1 MTIWRFEL
9 RQSLMSSII
18 WTIIITGIASLFLS
32 VYPSYQNGADEFLK
46 LLEAYPPQLIAA
58 FNINPDT
65 IFTYL
70 GFYAFVLPFVFIA
83 GSIYATNLGLTI
95 MGREKSMNVNE
106 FLLAKPVS
114 RTTIWLQKVLALK
127 TILIIHNVIFILT
140 MVGVTSY
147 FDQTQITEPS
157 FWMMTLSLFLIEL
170 VFANLG
176 ILLAVLLKKLKSIT
190 SLAVGVAL
198 SFYVISLLQALLE
211 NDLLAYLTPF
221 QYVNPQYILEN
232 QHYDWPLLVVG
243 LGIII
248 LSAVVSYIR
257 YTKQDVQ

>member
-1 MTIWRFEL
+1 MNIWRFEL
-9 RQSLMSSII
+9 RQSLMRSVI
-18 WTIIITGIASLFLS
+18 WTIIITGIAGLFLS

-46 LLEAYPPQLIAA
+46 LLEGYPPQLIAA

-83 GSIYATNLGLTI
+83 GSIYATNLALTI
-95 MGREKSMNVNE
+95 MGREKSMNASE

-114 RTTIWLQKVLALK
+114 RTMIWLQKILALK
-127 TILIIHNVIFILT
+127 TTLIIHNVIFTVI
-140 MVGVTSY
+140 MVGITSY
-147 FDQTQITEPS
+147 FDQTQITKPS
-157 FWMMTLSLFLIEL
+157 FWMMTLALFLIEL
-170 VFANLG
+170 IFANLG
-176 ILLAVLLKKLKSIT
+176 ILLAVLLKRLKSIT
-190 SLAVGVAL
+190 SLAVGIAV

-211 NDLLAYLTPF
+211 NELMAYLTPF

-232 QHYDWPLLVVG
+232 QHYDCPLLAIG

-248 LSAVVSYIR
+248 LSALVSYTR
-257 YTKQDVQ
+257 YTNQDVG